1 VLSVQTVG
9 AMLAITVAV
18 ASSQPPIA
26 DLQKLVDAIA
36 DKYKSSV
43 VLGMTSASLHL
54 SLAGGVVDRRTKAK
68 AQPQDE
74 YLWGSITKTMTGAA
88 ILRLL
93 SEGKI
98 KSLDDPVHLYVDPVL
113 SRANYPYLSLFSL
126 FQTDVWAIPPPPGFQ
141 FNASEITIRHLL
153 SMRSGIRD
161 SDTAAFRHTQYT
173 HPNVDFSP
181 LDLLDISHGPLMF
194 KPGGPVPSH
203 GGHHPHMHMNFNY
216 CSINFVLL
224 GLVLAH
230 FSGSKTWAEYDQSSI
245 LPRST
250 HGSVRFPQS
259 GPCSQYTNV
268 HGYDEASNY
277 APFDV
282 SPISC
287 LAGWTAG
294 NVVMPVQAAANWTY
308 SLYATEEVLPSK
320 YVAMM
325 VPGPHQEIYGLA
337 TFNFSGRYAN
347 GTEGRAWGHLGDT
360 YGFTSI
366 IAYFPNISMGLAVAT
381 NVEGSEQTAPREVL
395 CVVYNRLLDWVRG
408 RSEARTC
415 RYIHV
420 SFYLS
425 GCQCSA

>member
-1 VLSVQTVG
+1 MSGTNPPRGPPAAEPAPPWANLTAPAAQNPPP
-9 AMLAITVAV
+9 
-18 ASSQPPIA
+18 QPPPPWA
-26 DLQKLVDAIA
+26 TAAAPPYAVYPHPGQVPLMQLPPGYPPPLQFV
-36 DKYKSSV
+36 
-43 VLGMTSASLHL
+43 
-54 SLAGGVVDRRTKAK
+54 AGHP
-68 AQPQDE
+68 QP
-74 YLWGSITKTMTGAA
+74 
-88 ILRLL
+88 LL
-93 SEGKI
+93 
-98 KSLDDPVHLYVDPVL
+98 
-113 SRANYPYLSLFSL
+113 
-126 FQTDVWAIPPPPGFQ
+126 WAIPPPPGFQ